1 MPLKKKRVKHDT
13 QPKWLTPELLE
24 LIKSRDQKLK
34 KAKFSNLQEDWQEL
48 KRAKNKVTAAIRLAK
63 KKFFRQSFEEN
74 GNNPKKLWT
83 IIRHLSGRNTNSSGV
98 VFLEE
103 NDELIREPLQMAEI
117 FNAHFSN
124 LAKNLTDSNI
134 NSYDPGTLINL
145 VSKLDLTSKM
155 VFPEMTTQQTLE
167 LIQAISTNKATGI
180 DGLSARLVTML
191 YVNNEFECIIRGS
204 KHEKT
209 V

>member
-1 MPLKKKRVKHDT
+1 
-13 QPKWLTPELLE
+13 
-24 LIKSRDQKLK
+24 
-34 KAKFSNLQEDWQEL
+34 
-48 KRAKNKVTAAIRLAK
+48 
-63 KKFFRQSFEEN
+63 
-74 GNNPKKLWT
+74 
-83 IIRHLSGRNTNSSGV
+83 
-98 VFLEE
+98 
-103 NDELIREPLQMAEI
+103 MAEI

-180 DGLSARLVTML
+180 DDLSA
-191 YVNNEFECIIRGS
+191 
-204 KHEKT
+204 
-209 V
+209 